1 MSIDRLQFTGSMPE
15 NYERYLAPVLFPAEL
30 KVENNQLVAVQI
42 TDEEQQEAGQM
53 VEAPPG
59 AACQQFRLA
68 EPVDY
73 YIAEHAAD
81 PSWTKPGQELWIEV
95 TLPPK
100 GPPRPLALAI
110 KDNGLWKPL
119 NF

>member
-1 MSIDRLQFTGSMPE
+1 
-15 NYERYLAPVLFPAEL
+15 
-30 KVENNQLVAVQI
+30 
-42 TDEEQQEAGQM
+42 M

-100 GPPRPLALAI
+100 GPPRPLALAL

>member
-1 MSIDRLQFTGSMPE
+1 
-15 NYERYLAPVLFPAEL
+15 LAPVLFPAEL

-73 YIAEHAAD
+73 YIAEHAPD

-110 KDNGLWKPL
+110 KDNGLWKQL